1 MRLIH
6 KNQKGLTL
14 IEILIAVAIMA
25 TIAVAANGVIV
36 QLVQSNRT
44 SSHMVAVRQVQQAGH
59 RVSQDCIQAQN
70 ITDSSNVTGSGGFP
84 LTLKWTTWEGAEDY
98 EVVYNLVNPSGG
110 VCQLERKE
118 TVGNNTPTIAVVAQ
132 YIYNGTAPPR
142 PTECSWNNATRVL
155 TFNVTARV
163 NLETESRTYEI
174 KPRTCI

>member
-1 MRLIH
+1 M
-6 KNQKGLTL
+6 
-14 IEILIAVAIMA
+14 
-25 TIAVAANGVIV
+25 
-36 QLVQSNRT
+36 
-44 SSHMVAVRQVQQAGH
+44 
-59 RVSQDCIQAQN
+59 
-70 ITDSSNVTGSGGFP
+70 
-84 LTLKWTTWEGAEDY
+84 TLKWTTWEGAEDY

>member
-6 KNQKGLTL
+6 KNQKGFTL
-14 IEILIAVAIMA
+14 IELLITVMILAGIGVVINAAI
-25 TIAVAANGVIV
+25 VE
-36 QLVQSNRT
+36 LVHSNRT

-70 ITDSSNVTGSGGFP
+70 INTSNVTGSGGFP
-84 LTLKWTTWEGAEDY
+84 LTLKWTVWEGGVDH
-98 EVVYNLVNPSGG
+98 EVVYNLTPPSGG

-118 TVGNNTPTIAVVAQ
+118 TVGNNTPTTAVVAE
-132 YIYNGTAPPR
+132 YIEPPNS
-142 PTECSWNNATRVL
+142 TKCSWNATEKVL
-155 TFNVTARV
+155 TLSVTAMV